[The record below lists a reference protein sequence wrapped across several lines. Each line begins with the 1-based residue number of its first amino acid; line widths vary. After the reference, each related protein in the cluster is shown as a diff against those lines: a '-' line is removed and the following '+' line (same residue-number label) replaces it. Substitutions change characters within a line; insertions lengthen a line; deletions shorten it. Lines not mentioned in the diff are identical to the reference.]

1 MSESKSF
8 FDSPEWKALQD
19 AYKESAS
26 LYEKDCNDFWEGLS
40 YEDKLKAFYSVC
52 KRLYKGEIQER
63 RSYRGV
69 LYDVF
74 QFDMDSYG
82 VGMECGYMDLHN
94 AIYPDGKPDDS

>member
-1 MSESKSF
+1 MSM
-8 FDSPEWKALQD
+8 FDTPEWRELQQ
-19 AYKESAS
+19 AYQEGAAR
-26 LYEKDCNDFWEGLS
+26 YEKECDDFWETLS

-52 KRLYKGEIQER
+52 KRLYQGEIKER

-74 QFDMDSYG
+74 GFDLDAYG
-82 VGMECGYMDLHN
+82 VGMECRYMELHN